1 MFENQAR
8 AERYNISKAL
18 FVYKLAE
25 GSLVSP
31 HVIKMMGY
39 IETLTKL
46 GCEIM
51 DDLGTDMILQSL
63 MVSYESFIM
72 NFYMNVIE
80 KTVVELHG
88 MLKISK
94 DSIKK
99 NPNHVMMVQKENKKR
114 KHWTPRKGKGKKK
127 VFDEPSSSKPKPK
140 GKSGPSPNEEC
151 FHCHKK
157 GHWFRNC
164 KKYLEEQKKKKGS
177 ETSALCIIFIEINI
191 AVSSS
196 DSWVFDTES
205 MIQTCKSLQGLSL
218 TRIFA
223 KGELD
228 VHVGNGA
235 KVAAIA
241 VDTFHLLL
249 PSGLVLEL
257 NNCY

>member
-72 NFYMNVIE
+72 NFYMNVIK

-88 MLKISK
+88 MLKISE

-114 KHWTPRKGKGKKK
+114 KHWTPPKGKGKKK
-127 VFDEPSSSKPKPK
+127 VFDEPSSSKPKTK

-157 GHWFRNC
+157 GH
-164 KKYLEEQKKKKGS
+164 
-177 ETSALCIIFIEINI
+177 
-191 AVSSS
+191 
-196 DSWVFDTES
+196 
-205 MIQTCKSLQGLSL
+205 
-218 TRIFA
+218 
-223 KGELD
+223 
-228 VHVGNGA
+228 
-235 KVAAIA
+235 
-241 VDTFHLLL
+241 
-249 PSGLVLEL
+249 
-257 NNCY
+257 